1 MPGPEVLLRQKLSL
15 KVRRVIVTFFSN
27 LEPSKTHMM
36 RLKFTFFIF
45 VNIFFS
51 SILIAQQND
60 LAKIDTEGFQNS
72 QVFDLVEDLSD
83 QYGPRLTGSRQYY
96 SAAQWAQKK
105 LTGWGLDK
113 VILEPYCEDCLGW
126 DLKSFNVEVISPKYI
141 KIEAYPYA
149 WTKGSQGVQETE
161 IVFIENVNDL
171 EQIKNDWGGKLKGKT
186 VILGTNIPKLKGA
199 KSGND
204 ILLDP
209 LSTRHTE
216 AKLMEAESSLV
227 SNPDNP
233 LGPSMGNASLPQML
247 SFFDKYLAAE
257 RPLFE
262 FIEKEGALAALG
274 TTNLH
279 PGILHPSGTY
289 NNRDGQK
296 QGIPYFAISADDFG
310 RIKRLIKKGVNPKV
324 RFHLDSEIYLEPE
337 NNVNIIAEITGSDP
351 KLKNEIVMIGA
362 HFDSWHASSGATDNG
377 AGSAVMMEVMRI
389 LKASG
394 VKPKRTIRI
403 GLWGGE
409 EQGYIG
415 SLAYA
420 EKHFGNLM
428 DEKFKKE
435 SEQVSVYL
443 NMDNGAGMM
452 KGIYLQGNE
461 AARPVFEDLLR
472 PYARLGVDHLTIQN
486 TNFTDHDV
494 FNHYNI
500 PAFQIIQD
508 PLNYQSVTHHT
519 NMDVL
524 EYVPE
529 KDLMV
534 NATVLAGL
542 VYQIAQRPEKLP
554 RKK

>member
-1 MPGPEVLLRQKLSL
+1 MYSKSLFHFICILLLNVHL
-15 KVRRVIVTFFSN
+15 F
-27 LEPSKTHMM
+27 
-36 RLKFTFFIF
+36 
-45 VNIFFS
+45 
-51 SILIAQQND
+51 AQENA
-60 LAKIDTEGFQNS
+60 LAKINTEGFQNS
-72 QVFDLVEDLSD
+72 QVFELLEELSD
-83 QYGPRLTGSRQYY
+83 SYAPRLTGTRQYY
-96 SAAQWAQKK
+96 SAAQWAEQKLK
-105 LTGWGLDK
+105 EWELDK
-113 VILEPYCEDCLGW
+113 VILEPYCQDCIGW
-126 DLKSFNVEVISPKYI
+126 DVNSFNVEVVSPSYI
-141 KIEAYPYA
+141 KIESYPYA
-149 WTKGSQGVQETE
+149 WTKDSQGIQEAE
-161 IVFIENVNDL
+161 IIFIEDVKDL
-171 EQIKNDWGGKLKGKT
+171 EKIKKTWSGKLKGKT
-186 VILGTNIPKLKGA
+186 ILLGNTIPKMKGSE
-199 KSGND
+199 SGND

-209 LSTRHTE
+209 LSTRHSE
-216 AKLMEAESSLV
+216 DDLSEAEESLV
-227 SNPDNP
+227 PDPEHP
-233 LGPSMGNASLPQML
+233 LGPSMGNMTLPQILQLMEQFL
-247 SFFDKYLAAE
+247 GSDRPMFSFFE
-257 RPLFE
+257 E
-262 FIEKEGALAALG
+262 EGALAAFG

-289 NNRDGQK
+289 NNREGLS

-310 RIKRLIKKGVNPKV
+310 RLHRMIKKGKQPKV
-324 RFHLDSEIYLEPE
+324 KFHLDSEIYLEPK
-337 NNVNIIAEITGSDP
+337 NNVNIIGEITGSDP

-362 HFDSWHASSGATDNG
+362 HFDTWHASSGATDNG

-415 SLAYA
+415 SLSYA
-420 EKHFGNLM
+420 EKHFGKVS
-428 DEKFKKE
+428 DAKFKKE

-461 AARPVFEDLLR
+461 AVRPVFKQLLE

-508 PLNYQSVTHHT
+508 PLNYISVTHHT

-542 VYQIAQRPEKLP
+542 VYQIAQRTEKMP
-554 RKK
+554 RKQQD